1 MTNKI
6 SMKVLNVFV
15 IFGILLINF
24 FIPSSVFAD
33 YEKGEIR
40 DSVISVG
47 EYNDEGDILVTKTIE
62 KTDNEGEYSVTFDI
76 KGKNVNQEI
85 ENKQNSYT
93 VFVLDA
99 SMSMKGTKW
108 DKAKEAAINFSNT
121 LVNNSNK
128 NYISL
133 VTFNS
138 QGYKLRNFENVVF
151 TNNDF
156 GNINRGTNYNEGLSK
171 AYEYLSDISED
182 GIKNIVFISDG
193 EPNSDNYSEILKTI
207 KDDNINIFSLAYE
220 LDSDSTAYNK
230 LLNISTNNKVYE
242 VSSDDIDEKLLTVAN
257 EIIKVNAGSNGIITD
272 NIGDNFNF
280 ISGDVIVNGKKVTI
294 NIGDITE
301 DNKSYS
307 FIIKI
312 DDDLDTGWYPTNNGY
327 SLNYIDSNNNEKIL
341 STNDSAQV
349 YHISNKV
356 KLTINYYNNDNMFK
370 SVTKDMKK
378 GSSISNDVL
387 DIENNMDNGYYL
399 ESVSKNNFN
408 IDDDTIVDVYYKK
421 INNLKYIVN
430 YYKDLELFDSKKY
443 EDVEYGYIPT
453 YDEVDIPGYSICVVN
468 NNTNPII
475 DNDTIIDVYYCKNDY
490 KYKVKYY
497 YDDVFDSEEEYIAKY
512 NDIIDNYSDKIKEG
526 YVIDRIDNIPLSISD
541 NIDDNIINVYY
552 KLKDVRYTVNYLDK
566 DGNKICKSKEV
577 VGKYNDIV
585 EEKYKEFNDYK
596 LISDEKVSLI
606 LDDNTDDID
615 FIYEI
620 KSGNVIVK
628 YVDEEGNKI
637 SDDTII
643 SGKYRDNY
651 SVSIKEIDGYNYLE
665 DNEYIDGVIDED
677 NKIITLKYKK
687 ETIMD
692 VMAPLTGISNKYKF
706 LFIISTIGIICLIS
720 IKLFYKLRK

>member
-370 SVTKDMKK
+370 SVTKEMKK

>member
-33 YEKGEIR
+33 YEKGDIK

-76 KGKNVNQEI
+76 KGKNVNQEV
-85 ENKQNSYT
+85 ENKKNSYT

-692 VMAPLTGISNKYKF
+692 VVAPLTGISNKYKF